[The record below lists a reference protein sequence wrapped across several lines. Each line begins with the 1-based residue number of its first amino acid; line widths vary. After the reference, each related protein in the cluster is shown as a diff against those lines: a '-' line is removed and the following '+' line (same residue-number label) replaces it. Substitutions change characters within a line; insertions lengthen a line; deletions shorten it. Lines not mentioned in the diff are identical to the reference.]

1 MSKKQTDFFGI
12 LVFVSIFVITF
23 STVSYSDEEERFTG
37 NVLGWSG
44 PIAGKTTRITMVI
57 EHWATPE
64 ERKELLDALQNEGSD
79 GLLKA
84 MRKNAAGYVW
94 FTGSLRWQLNFAST
108 FQTEKGRVVR
118 LVTERPILFAEVVR
132 GTPRSMGYEFGIV
145 EFILDEAGNG
155 KGTIIPTAKISINKD
170 GKIEIETLGTGPQ
183 KLQNVKKT
191 K

>member
-1 MSKKQTDFFGI
+1 MSKKQTNFFGI

-37 NVLGWSG
+37 SVLGWSG
-44 PIAGKTTRITMVI
+44 PIAGKTSRITMVI

-84 MRKNAAGYVW
+84 MRKNVVGYVW
-94 FTGSLRWQLNFAST
+94 FTNTLRWQLNFAST

-118 LVTERPILFAEVVR
+118 LVTERPILFVEGMS
-132 GTPRSMGYEFGIV
+132 GTSRSRDYEFGIA

-155 KGTIIPTAKISINKD
+155 EGTIIPTAKVSINKD

-183 KLQNVKKT
+183 KLRNVRKT